1 MDKCYSKEN
10 EVMIP
15 IQFHIY
21 ANVAPKN
28 NGNLN
33 KRGISFT
40 LNLHYKASSLI
51 SEKIIKAMVRSSV
64 LRVLHEWG
72 YLVYLI
78 QVTPCY
84 QAFTS
89 FEQAT
94 HQIIEKKMQFFMPNC
109 NEYDRQSNKNDEL
122 QTQALFGSARSE

>member
-1 MDKCYSKEN
+1 MDKYSSKKEN

-15 IQFHIY
+15 IQFDIY

-28 NGNLN
+28 SSNENQ
-33 KRGISFT
+33 RGISFT

-51 SEKIIKAMVRSSV
+51 SEKIIKTMVRSSV
-64 LRVLHEWG
+64 LRILHGWG

-84 QAFTS
+84 QAFMS

-94 HQIIEKKMQFFMPNC
+94 HQIVEKKMQFFMPNYKP
-109 NEYDRQSNKNDEL
+109 NDQQSNKNDEL
-122 QTQALFGSARSE
+122 QTQVLFGSARK